1 MKHLLWIILLFFA
14 VGLTACQTEK
24 TEITDPIE
32 EVPNPS
38 DEQLIE
44 LTLEEL
50 SYYNGKD
57 GKPAY
62 IAVQGFIYDVTN
74 SSLWQNGQHNGFEA
88 GQDLTDII
96 INQSP
101 HGLDTLSRVPKIGV
115 IVTGT

>member
-1 MKHLLWIILLFFA
+1 MKRFFLFM
-14 VGLTACQTEK
+14 LTGFIALSLFACQTEEVN
-24 TEITDPIE
+24 TPVPTQE
-32 EVPNPS
+32 E
-38 DEQLIE
+38 LIE

-74 SSLWQNGQHNGFEA
+74 SSFWQSGQHNGFEA
-88 GQDLTDII
+88 GQDLTDAI

-101 HGLDTLSRVPKIGV
+101 HGLENLSRVPKIGI
-115 IVTGT
+115 IVTGE

>member
-1 MKHLLWIILLFFA
+1 MKQLLWIIMLFFA
-14 VGLTACQTEK
+14 VGLTACQTKE
-24 TEITDPIE
+24 TEIPDPTE
-32 EVPNPS
+32 EIPNS
-38 DEQLIE
+38 TEEQLIE

-50 SYYNGKD
+50 SNYNGKD

-74 SSLWQNGQHNGFEA
+74 SSLWRNGQHNGFEA

-101 HGLDTLSRVPKIGV
+101 HGLSTLSRVPKIG
-115 IVTGT
+115 IIITGE

>member
-1 MKHLLWIILLFFA
+1 MKQILFVIMFVLTL
-14 VGLTACQTEK
+14 GLASCQTEV
-24 TEITDPIE
+24 E
-32 EVPNPS
+32 ETPVPTQ
-38 DEQLIE
+38 EELIE

-50 SYYNGKD
+50 SFYNGKD

-74 SSLWQNGQHNGFEA
+74 SSFWINGHHNGFEA

-101 HGLDTLSRVPKIGV
+101 HGLDNLSRVPKIGV
-115 IVTGT
+115 VVTGE